1 MMLKGPHLGRVS
13 PAGSDSGCVA
23 ASVTSKGGLETR
35 CRCRMKVMGGK
46 GVALVD
52 RGLGNR
58 RLGPKPGVAVL
69 LAASLVLSSC
79 QSLFEQAYVPSVGPS
94 DNPQIVDQVHGF
106 FSGHGRF
113 PEPLTKTDT

>member
-1 MMLKGPHLGRVS
+1 
-13 PAGSDSGCVA
+13 
-23 ASVTSKGGLETR
+23 
-35 CRCRMKVMGGK
+35 MGGK

-52 RGLGNR
+52 RGLESP

-94 DNPQIVDQVHGF
+94 DNPQIVDQVQKDDPRAQMGAREHPRIVASYGGEYHDEKTEKLVARIAGALTEHGHI
-106 FSGHGRF
+106 SVIV
-113 PEPLTKTDT
+113 EV